1 MRRNRGRCFGGGFV
15 RPKVALG
22 EIVAI
27 ALARRGKRSL
37 EGAWGSH
44 AAQRLALETSGANTG
59 LNNDVSTAEIQLWS
73 SSARAIDV
81 RPESN
86 MQKT

>member
-15 RPKVALG
+15 RSKVALG
-22 EIVAI
+22 DIVAI

-37 EGAWGSH
+37 EGARVSH
-44 AAQRLALETSGANTG
+44 AAQSLALETSGANTG

-73 SSARAIDV
+73 SSASAIDV